1 MKTKKR
7 ILLSVFILL
16 CLCGCNKTTVVHGVF
31 LAVTDPKPNTDS
43 IYTERIIGYNIISRY
58 IELCFT
64 IHNNTEKKMYLPLQT
79 WSDSITKSSVNVY
92 FTDGNDTIYPSYV
105 VHKNPYN
112 SNYISKGDS
121 MLLTIKVI
129 NFEKWSEK
137 DINVNTNIDTLISR
151 LHIEYRKSAE
161 DEKEDYEIPDI
172 EFEKWPQFYYE
183 IPRDQSVLSK
193 NKIKTD
199 RLLVR
204 TRKEASIS
212 KKNGD

>member
-16 CLCGCNKTTVVHGVF
+16 CLYGCNKTKVVHGVF

-64 IHNNTEKKMYLPLQT
+64 IHNNTDEKMYLPLHT
-79 WSDSITKSSVNVY
+79 WNDSTAKSSINIY
-92 FTDGNDTIYPSYV
+92 FTDGSDTIYPSYV
-105 VHKNPYN
+105 VRKNPYN
-112 SNYISKGDS
+112 SNYISKRDS

-129 NFEKWSEK
+129 NFEKWSGK

-193 NKIKTD
+193 NKKKTD